1 MLERYGTARRFWVQV
16 WSLYFLLQSKEMC
29 VSLTADSTLAAGI
42 ARLLP
47 DECHFLSPLK
57 SQSSLHW
64 VNGCPRLTL
73 VLLFYFFPPS
83 APFVTKSFFS
93 FTRWGLCSCS
103 SSTFFQQLV
112 YCHIKF
118 TLIIK
123 LICAKKGV
131 YILFTLSFVCCC
143 CFSLFTRTA
152 LTVKGFTERH
162 MATQLHRVG
171 GWRF

>member
-1 MLERYGTARRFWVQV
+1 MSAKAPDTLDEKKYIKSLWSSMNVTFWALSNLRALFIELMAVQG
-16 WSLYFLLQSKEMC
+16 SLLSYFFLFFLL
-29 VSLTADSTLAAGI
+29 LH
-42 ARLLP
+42 LLWQN
-47 DECHFLSPLK
+47 L
-57 SQSSLHW
+57 
-64 VNGCPRLTL
+64 
-73 VLLFYFFPPS
+73 
-83 APFVTKSFFS
+83 FFS

-131 YILFTLSFVCCC
+131 YIPFTLSFVCCCC

-162 MATQLHRVG
+162 TATQLHRVG

>member
-1 MLERYGTARRFWVQV
+1 MSAKAPDTLDEKIYIKSLWFSMNVTFWALSNLRALFIELMAVQG
-16 WSLYFLLQSKEMC
+16 SLLSYFFLFFLL
-29 VSLTADSTLAAGI
+29 LH
-42 ARLLP
+42 LLWQN
-47 DECHFLSPLK
+47 L
-57 SQSSLHW
+57 
-64 VNGCPRLTL
+64 
-73 VLLFYFFPPS
+73 
-83 APFVTKSFFS
+83 FFS

-131 YILFTLSFVCCC
+131 YIPFTLSFVCCC

-162 MATQLHRVG
+162 TATQLHRVG